1 MKSILATVFLRDE
14 SNNRLAHFTATIP
27 VTDSD
32 HVKAAG
38 DAIRQASGEVLAE
51 FTRNYLPLLEKEMA
65 DVDLDEAKAAEI
77 QILDAEVRT
86 LWDNYSA
93 ERNALER
100 KYPGLKLK
108 RRKVRVALEEL
119 AAAERTRLIKD

>member
-1 MKSILATVFLRDE
+1 MKSILATVYLRDDGN
-14 SNNRLAHFTATIP
+14 SRLAHFTATVE

-32 HVKAAG
+32 HIKAAG

-51 FTRNYLPLLEKEMA
+51 FTRNYLPLIEKEMA

>member
-1 MKSILATVFLRDE
+1 MKSILATVYLRDDGN
-14 SNNRLAHFTATIP
+14 SRLAHFTATVE

-32 HVKAAG
+32 HIKAAG